1 MNLKKFL
8 LVGLLESSIMLF
20 PSISSAQDGI
30 VDYPAYTD
38 GTAQVFEYN
47 PYRQYEIYTR
57 VGYVTDIQ
65 LRPGEEVQKIATG
78 NSSQWAVDTDFVA
91 GIEHVYLK
99 SLAPGLRTNIIINT
113 SQRSYRLIANS
124 TNDSIGYIVIWSYP
138 KEDYEEG
145 MRASSA
151 RWKKQME
158 DERRFQKIYTTTYD
172 RSYVVKKNKDVKSD
186 YIPLAVFDDGVK
198 TYIELSNK
206 NIDNMPVFYYFDEY
220 DKKKLQLINYRLKN
234 GIIELDKVMHNMKIA
249 FSQKSYLIVER
260 GSSKHTIPNPKDI
273 DLGKVNRDKIYSM
286 DDQQASE
293 VPLTDSY
300 VTLKEREKAE
310 KMNQMKELLRES
322 RSNDSVR
329 ETSSFSEEDVDRAI
343 EKLESEIRAEET
355 SRSSS
360 NSSNQQPADSDP
372 AIQLEIQE
380 IYK

>member
-1 MNLKKFL
+1 MNLKKLL
-8 LVGLLESSIMLF
+8 LVSFLQSGIILF

-99 SLAPGLRTNIIINT
+99 ALAPELRTNIIINT

-124 TNDSIGYIVIWSYP
+124 TNDYIGYIVIWSYP
-138 KEDYEEG
+138 KEDFEEG
-145 MRASSA
+145 MRASNA

-158 DERRFQKIYTTTYD
+158 DERRFQKIYSTTYN

-198 TYIELSNK
+198 TYVELSNK

-260 GSSKHTIPNPKDI
+260 TSSTHIIPNPKDI
-273 DLGKVNRDKIYSM
+273 DLGNVNRDKIYAM
-286 DDQQASE
+286 NDRQASE

-310 KMNQMKELLRES
+310 KINQMKELLRES
-322 RSNDSVR
+322 RSNDSAR
-329 ETSSFSEEDVDRAI
+329 EQSSFSEEDVDRAI
-343 EKLESEIRAEET
+343 EKLQGEIRAEET
-355 SRSSS
+355 ARSASS
-360 NSSNQQPADSDP
+360 PQPADSDP

>member
-1 MNLKKFL
+1 MNLKKLL
-8 LVGLLESSIMLF
+8 LVGLLETGIVCL
-20 PSISSAQDGI
+20 PSVSFAQDGI
-30 VDYPAYTD
+30 IDYPAYTD

-65 LRPGEEVQKIATG
+65 MRPGEEVQKIATG
-78 NSSQWAVDTDFVA
+78 NSSQWAVDTDVVA

-99 SLAPGLRTNIIINT
+99 ALSSGLRTNIIINT

-124 TNDSIGYIVIWSYP
+124 TNDDIGYIVIWSYP
-138 KEDYEEG
+138 KEDFEDG

-151 RWKKQME
+151 RWKKEME
-158 DERRFQKIYTTTYD
+158 DKRRFQKVYSTTYD
-172 RSYVVKKNKDVKSD
+172 RSYVVKKNKDVKQD
-186 YIPLAVFDDGVK
+186 YVPLAVFDDGVK
-198 TYIELSNK
+198 TYVDLSNK

-220 DKKKLQLINYRLKN
+220 DKKKLQLVNYRLKN
-234 GIIELDKVMHNMKIA
+234 GIIELDKVMHSMKIA

-260 GSSKHTIPNPKDI
+260 TSSNYAIPNPKDI
-273 DLGKVNRDKIYSM
+273 DLGKVNRDKIYAM
-286 DDQQASE
+286 NNGQASE

-300 VTLKEREKAE
+300 VTLKDREKAE

-322 RSNDSVR
+322 RSAEVSGER
-329 ETSSFSEEDVDRAI
+329 SSFSEEDVDRAI
-343 EKLESEIRAEET
+343 EKLQGEIRAEE
-355 SRSSS
+355 SARPAA
-360 NSSNQQPADSDP
+360 NPQPADSDP

>member
-1 MNLKKFL
+1 MNLKKLL
-8 LVGLLESSIMLF
+8 LVGLLETGIICL
-20 PSISSAQDGI
+20 PSVSFAQDGI
-30 VDYPAYTD
+30 IDYPAYTD

-65 LRPGEEVQKIATG
+65 MRPGEEVQKIATG
-78 NSSQWAVDTDFVA
+78 NSSQWAVDTDVVA

-99 SLAPGLRTNIIINT
+99 ALSSGLRTNIIINT

-124 TNDSIGYIVIWSYP
+124 TNDDIGYIVIWSYP
-138 KEDYEEG
+138 KEDFEDG

-151 RWKKQME
+151 RWKKEME
-158 DERRFQKIYTTTYD
+158 DKRRFQKVYSTTYD
-172 RSYVVKKNKDVKSD
+172 RSYVVKKNKDVKQD
-186 YIPLAVFDDGVK
+186 YVPLAVFDDGVK
-198 TYIELSNK
+198 TYVDLSNK

-220 DKKKLQLINYRLKN
+220 DKKKLQLVNYRLKN
-234 GIIELDKVMHNMKIA
+234 GIIELDKVMHSMKIA

-260 GSSKHTIPNPKDI
+260 TSSNYAIPNPKDI
-273 DLGKVNRDKIYSM
+273 DLGKVNRDKIYAM
-286 DDQQASE
+286 NNGQASE

-300 VTLKEREKAE
+300 VTLKDREKAE

-322 RSNDSVR
+322 RSAEVSGER
-329 ETSSFSEEDVDRAI
+329 SSFSEEDVDRAI
-343 EKLESEIRAEET
+343 EKLQGEIRAEE
-355 SRSSS
+355 SARPAA
-360 NSSNQQPADSDP
+360 NPQPADSDP

>member
-1 MNLKKFL
+1 MNLKKIL
-8 LVGLLESSIMLF
+8 LVGILESGIMFF

-38 GTAQVFEYN
+38 GSAQIFEYN
-47 PYRQYEIYTR
+47 PYQQYEIYTR

-78 NSSQWAVDTDFVA
+78 NSTQWAVDTDFVA

-124 TNDSIGYIVIWSYP
+124 TNDNIGYIVIWSYP

-145 MRASSA
+145 MRESNA
-151 RWKKQME
+151 RWKKQIE
-158 DERRFQKIYTTTYD
+158 NERRLQKIYSTTYD
-172 RSYVVKKNKDVKSD
+172 RSYIVKKNKDVKKD

-198 TYIELSNK
+198 TYVELSKK

-249 FSQKSYLIVER
+249 FSQKSYLIIER

-273 DLGKVNRDKIYSM
+273 YLGKVNMDKIYSM
-286 DDQQASE
+286 DDWQASE

-322 RSNDSVR
+322 RPNDSVR
-329 ETSSFSEEDVDRAI
+329 EPSSFSEADIDRAI

-360 NSSNQQPADSDP
+360 NQQPADSDP